1 MTTSELTKQAQWQ
14 KVYGYILG
22 NQAAWIAN
30 IGITTGLFKAIVD
43 AGEAGIREESLAEQ
57 QGYQLR
63 PVQVWCRAA
72 YAFEFLDWDEHAG
85 YRLAPH
91 MASLLLDGTD
101 PQYLGGRVQFYTA
114 LYEDYR
120 AFAQYLQSGEI
131 WPRSSHDPFLIE
143 ALKNV
148 TKGDCVMITEQVLP
162 QAPATLARLESGGR
176 ILDIGAGG
184 GYHAVHYARRFPQA
198 QVVALEFD
206 LPSVDLARKTVAEAG
221 MAERVE
227 IRHGD
232 ANELAE
238 KNSYDLITM
247 NIALHETGG
256 PAEYRNVLQ
265 RVQQALKPEATVV
278 VSELPYPDS
287 PTAYREQ
294 PVYKA
299 LAGVQL
305 HEAIV
310 GCGMITQNQ
319 LRTLLEEGQ
328 FAHVRVAQQSVPT
341 RLVMLGEK
349 PAQ

>member
-1 MTTSELTKQAQWQ
+1 MSTSEPTKQAQWQ
-14 KVYGYILG
+14 TVYGYILG
-22 NQAAWIAN
+22 NQAAWIAT
-30 IGITTGLFKAIVD
+30 IGVTTGLFQAIFD

-57 QGYQLR
+57 QGYHLR
-63 PVQVWCRAA
+63 PIQVWCRAA
-72 YAFEFLDWDEHAG
+72 YAFELLDWEEQTG

-91 MASLLLDGTD
+91 MASLLLDTAD
-101 PQYLGGRVQFYTA
+101 PQYLGGRLQFFTA

-120 AFAQYLQSGEI
+120 AFPQYLQKGEI
-131 WPRSSHDPFLIE
+131 WPRSAHEPFLIE
-143 ALKNV
+143 ALKNL

-162 QAPATLARLESGGR
+162 QAPATLARLESGGQ

-184 GYHAVHYARRFPQA
+184 GHHAIHYARRFPQA

-206 LPSVDLARKTVAEAG
+206 LPSVELARKTVAEAG
-221 MAERVE
+221 MADRVE
-227 IRHGD
+227 IRYGD

-238 KNSYDLITM
+238 QNSFDLITM
-247 NIALHETGG
+247 NISLHETGG
-256 PAEYRNVLQ
+256 PDEYRNVLR
-265 RVQQALKPEATVV
+265 RVQQALKPGATVM

-294 PVYKA
+294 PVYKG

-319 LRTLLEEGQ
+319 LRMLLEEGQ
-328 FAHVRVAQQSVPT
+328 FADVRVAQQSVPT
-341 RLVMLGEK
+341 RVVMLGEK
-349 PAQ
+349 PTQ